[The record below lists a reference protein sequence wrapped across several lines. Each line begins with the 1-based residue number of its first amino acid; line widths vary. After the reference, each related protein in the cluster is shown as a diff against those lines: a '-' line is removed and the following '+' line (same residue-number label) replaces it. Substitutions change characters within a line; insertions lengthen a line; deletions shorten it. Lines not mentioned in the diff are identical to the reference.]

1 MKNVNKCVPYYSN
14 LVDFKKLIRLD
25 FNNWSPKQT
34 FIQFIS
40 IWPFRTKITR
50 NVSSTI
56 PSATAWK
63 SKPGPSSADFETW
76 KGALKAVFRND
87 SDGYQKTIQFIQVAI
102 SK

>member
-1 MKNVNKCVPYYSN
+1 MKNENKCVLYYSN
-14 LVDFKKLIRLD
+14 RVDFKKLTQHD
-25 FNNWSPKQT
+25 FNNWSQKQT

-40 IWPFRTKITR
+40 IWQFRTKIIR
-50 NVSSTI
+50 NVLLNSDWFLRNDSDWLSTQ
-56 PSATAWK
+56 
-63 SKPGPSSADFETW
+63 DFQ